1 MVKSGSKNAKS
12 QPQLQPPWKPG
23 QVPNPLGR
31 NGRSLK
37 SLLDCMRDVGGESHQ
52 VLQPDG
58 STKTLTFDAYTA
70 LALKRMIGE
79 ILEACRTKER
89 LPKGLER
96 FYNKAWDVWFSRRAP
111 LNEAG
116 EMLDGARTLT
126 VVLSREAPHRPA
138 EVIDVHPTSIEGDS

>member
-1 MVKSGSKNAKS
+1 MPNAAQLRALGPPVQPGEVK
-12 QPQLQPPWKPG
+12 
-23 QVPNPLGR
+23 NPLGR
-31 NGRSLK
+31 NGKGALK
-37 SLLDCMRDVGGESHQ
+37 SLLDCMREVGGESHQ

-96 FYNKAWDVWFSRRAP
+96 FYDKAWDVWFSRRAP

-126 VVLSREAPHRPA
+126 VVLSREAPQRPV
-138 EVIDVHPTSIEGDS
+138 EVIDVTPVEAKQ